1 MAGIKRGVQYLV
13 QFVVVLYKAALAEDW
28 EVVKVLVPIL
38 KLWISEATG
47 LPNVATTA
55 ISIVKDI
62 KVIDVGWRYLIGRD
76 PFKESHDAF
85 VIVLRLPEVAKY
97 LE

>member
-1 MAGIKRGVQYLV
+1 MPGIKRGVQYLV
-13 QFVVVLYKAALAEDW
+13 QFVTVLLKAVEAEDW

-38 KLWISEATG
+38 KLWIAEATG
-47 LPNVATTA
+47 LPTYVASSVST
-55 ISIVKDI
+55 VKDI

-76 PFKESHDAF
+76 PFKGSHDAF
-85 VIVLRLPEVAKY
+85 VAALLKPEVSKY